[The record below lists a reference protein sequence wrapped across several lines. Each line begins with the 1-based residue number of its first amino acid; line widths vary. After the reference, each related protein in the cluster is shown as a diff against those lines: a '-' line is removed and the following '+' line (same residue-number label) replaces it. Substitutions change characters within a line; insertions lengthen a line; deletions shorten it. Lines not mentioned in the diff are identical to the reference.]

1 MFFFE
6 TNARGHVIRERFV
19 SVAADEGT
27 ERGYW
32 ERVRVVDE
40 HDTAPVH
47 VTRRRGARRRPS
59 LCSLCASSTRVLHSD
74 RMHAKLVRRAR
85 RRAWRDREY
94 FAALTE
100 RTVAAY
106 VMGTGR

>member
-1 MFFFE
+1 MFFD
-6 TNARGHVIRERFV
+6 TNGRGHIIRERFV
-19 SVAADEGT
+19 SVSTAADS

-40 HDTAPVH
+40 HDASPVH
-47 VTRRRGARRRPS
+47 VARRRGARRRPS
-59 LCSLCASSTRVLHSD
+59 LCSLCASSTQLLHSD

-94 FAALTE
+94 FAALAE